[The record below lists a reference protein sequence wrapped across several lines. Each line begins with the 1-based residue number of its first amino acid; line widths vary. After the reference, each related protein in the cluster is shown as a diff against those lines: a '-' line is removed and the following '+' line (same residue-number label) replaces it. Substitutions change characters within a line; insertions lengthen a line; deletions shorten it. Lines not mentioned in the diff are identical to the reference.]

1 MASWNVSLNNI
12 GLLARWIGYWYTLLP
27 RDGLVVCLQPCCKF
41 LVLFYQEPAGLN
53 GSQVLYSQTS
63 ISLNWLGWSGAG
75 PQNLETL
82 SSGSESTLYCTEWV
96 RARACASC
104 YRIGHCLSTS
114 VYICRSRPLS
124 FRYLEQPPRGQLTG
138 SSDSRGWI
146 SCLQTFSSSIITM
159 LCFVTSSWFCLRKC
173 VNWFN
178 QARTVLCWELDYINS
193 IISLDVMYYRMFFKN
208 LLIFSFKF

>member
-1 MASWNVSLNNI
+1 MASWNVSLKDI

-82 SSGSESTLYCTEWV
+82 SSGSESTLYCTECV
-96 RARACASC
+96 RVRVRRVTVSGIVCP
-104 YRIGHCLSTS
+104 HPSTS
-114 VYICRSRPLS
+114 VGRGRCPSAIWSNLREVSWPPLPTPGVQS
-124 FRYLEQPPRGQLTG
+124 AVSKHPHRQ
-138 SSDSRGWI
+138 
-146 SCLQTFSSSIITM
+146 
-159 LCFVTSSWFCLRKC
+159 
-173 VNWFN
+173 
-178 QARTVLCWELDYINS
+178 
-193 IISLDVMYYRMFFKN
+193 
-208 LLIFSFKF
+208 